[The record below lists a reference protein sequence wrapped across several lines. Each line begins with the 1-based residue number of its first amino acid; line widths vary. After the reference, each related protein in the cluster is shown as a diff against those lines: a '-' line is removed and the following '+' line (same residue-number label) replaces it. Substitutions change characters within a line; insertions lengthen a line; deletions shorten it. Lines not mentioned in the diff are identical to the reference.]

1 MNPAL
6 PPRELLLSAEDLVQP
21 RGVEVAWGTAVVT
34 TVRSPDK
41 ETVNEDAC
49 LILDLGDGAGLL
61 AVADGCGGPPQG
73 EVAAAAALTTL
84 RESLLQPP
92 GEPTGWSTRVYSAFE
107 AASAAVSALGGPCTT
122 LSVVLLEDGAA
133 RPFHAGDSPIL
144 VFGQRG
150 RRKLEVVAHSP
161 TAYAVE
167 AGFLVE
173 EEAMLHEDR
182 HVVLNALGAEGAR
195 IDIGAPVRLNPRDTV
210 VVASDGLSDNLY
222 SEEIVGLLRAGPVGA
237 GLASAAALCAER
249 MAQEGGDRLGHA
261 DDLTV
266 LAFRAAITSER
277 S

>member
-1 MNPAL
+1 PGGWWGR
-6 PPRELLLSAEDLVQP
+6 RE
-21 RGVEVAWGTAVVT
+21 RGARPG
-34 TVRSPDK
+34 
-41 ETVNEDAC
+41 
-49 LILDLGDGAGLL
+49 GGAGAGAGGGATTGGAPTRGTDTGAACRTL
-61 AVADGCGGPPQG
+61 AGGAGAGRRAGPDGWGAPPQG